1 MPAHRGN
8 KTDFTFGTRQSAQS
22 GRAGVV
28 QDGIDPGAADAW
40 NSADNF
46 VDRYM
51 LPVIIIAALMLKGHQ
66 LNEPHVIGFA
76 EGQGSK
82 IGDLVVVDTA
92 HHHSVYFNRGQPGCF
107 GCINP
112 GQHLCQM
119 VLTGNSGEPVNVTFI
134 RLDPLDIPPVYR

>member
-8 KTDFTFGTRQSAQS
+8 KIDFTFGTRQSAQS
-22 GRAGVV
+22 GRSGVV

-66 LNEPHVIGFA
+66 LNEPHVVGFV
-76 EGQGSK
+76 EGQGRK

-92 HHHSVYFNRGQPGCF
+92 HHHGIDFDRGQPGRLGRF
-107 GCINP
+107 NP
-112 GQHLCQM
+112 GQHLGQTI
-119 VLTGNSGEPVNVTFI
+119 LAGNLGEPVSF
-134 RLDPLDIPPVYR
+134 